1 MHTGSLGTKDCDF
14 IYLSATT
21 GAPPLLTSSLG
32 LLKDLGAYSSLA
44 PLAAMGAARLV
55 EEREGRDREREDVCE
70 GARVSVRV

>member
-55 EEREGRDREREDVCE
+55 EEREGGDRESRCV
-70 GARVSVRV
+70 